1 METVNSNAREGGQQ
15 GGTEMDGCFLEG
27 IYARPTMAR
36 ELGRKERV
44 AAFSQ
49 LMFVAGPI
57 MAALIEIGGDRSGG
71 LTTEDFALADDLW
84 TVKELAAKLRVNP
97 RTVYAGVRSGKYP
110 FAIADGRSIRI
121 SRLGFQRWQKNH
133 AK

>member
-1 METVNSNAREGGQQ
+1 MEEGGQ
-15 GGTEMDGCFLEG
+15 EG
-27 IYARPTMAR
+27 RALLCRIYERPTLAR
-36 ELGRKERV
+36 ELNREERV

-57 MAALIEIGGDRSGG
+57 MAALIEATEQGGG
-71 LTTEDFALADDLW
+71 LKTPEFALADDLW

-97 RTVYAGVRSGKYP
+97 RTVYAGVKSGKYP

-121 SRLGFQRWQKNH
+121 SRLGFQRWQKTH
-133 AK
+133 AKKISPASPAV

>member
-1 METVNSNAREGGQQ
+1 METVNGNARESGQQ
-15 GGTEMDGCFLEG
+15 GGSEMDGCFLEG

-57 MAALIEIGGDRSGG
+57 MSAMLEVSDLKAP
-71 LTTEDFALADDLW
+71 DFALADDLW
-84 TVKELAAKLRVNP
+84 TVKELAAKLRVST
-97 RTVYAGVRSGKYP
+97 RTVYAGIKSGKYP

-121 SRLGFQRWQKNH
+121 SRLGFQRWTKHH

>member
-1 METVNSNAREGGQQ
+1 MEEPGEGS
-15 GGTEMDGCFLEG
+15 LLLSR
-27 IYARPTMAR
+27 IYARPALAQ
-36 ELGRKERV
+36 ELSRMERV

-57 MAALIEIGGDRSGG
+57 VSAVVEVADLK
-71 LTTEDFALADDLW
+71 TPDFALADDLC
-84 TVKELAAKLRVNP
+84 TVKELAALLKVNP
-97 RTVYAGVRSGKYP
+97 RTVYAGIKSGRYP

-133 AK
+133 AKKISPASPA